1 MKNEILRKSRRIVG
15 LLMAGGASL
24 LAAMSPCTLQAAP
37 EAESAFV
44 RVMTYN
50 IHNSAQD
57 RNTPN
62 DWNGRRDALAA
73 VIEGENP
80 DVAGFQEVLP
90 DQRKWLEERFPGYG
104 FTGDGR
110 NADRKSGEASPVM
123 YRKSRFDVVKEGTF
137 WLSET
142 PDVPGSKSW
151 KAALPRICSYAVLK
165 DKTTGKKFCFAN
177 THTDHASEEAREK
190 GMLLVV
196 ERMKEFGADS
206 PIVFTGD
213 HNCLEYEKP
222 AQSVANILND
232 ALYVS
237 ERMADGPW
245 RTFNYWHYR
254 DNEQTIG
261 EALKLPLKE
270 RGIPGGKSD
279 SKRIDYIY
287 VSPGTRVIDFRT
299 VASVRPGTTLYPSD
313 HFPSVADLVIDAV
326 PSAPYVIEEPGIP
339 KLVFD
344 TSKAPDLRKWTE
356 ETFAPA
362 IRKWVGRL
370 IDDMKSDGW
379 KPFPEIRFQYVVEPL
394 GHNAGAPAW
403 AAGNKVSLRSEW
415 FRRNLDG
422 ESLGATIHELVHVIQ
437 AYWSTPGC
445 TRENCPT
452 WASEGFADYV
462 RWFLFEPESDGCGF
476 VRKNPD
482 KYHYNDSYRVTASFF
497 DFVERHHPGAMKK
510 LNVVLREHAFDDG
523 KFWTETTGKTAKG
536 LELAWRAEL
545 KGVQLEETPSWLQG
559 GLDALKGWGD
569 AGAPKT
575 ALDAA
580 KARPKLDAGGEVT
593 ACFIDWINKKYG
605 NDFLAKL
612 KQALADGRYGEALW
626 VGLTGKSR
634 LRLGREWRDDLLG
647 LDRDKT
653 VYSTLDAK
661 DILDWVD
668 PFVGSGGTGHTT
680 PAATHPFGM
689 VQPGPDTGPTP
700 GQFRWHYC
708 AGYQYT
714 DTKVARFS
722 QLHIQGTGCADS
734 YDVSFMPFCG
744 TVESEKGDDFWAA
757 FDKKDEKAT
766 PGYYGVTLDN
776 GTKVEMT
783 ATPHAAIYRI
793 TFLQDDA
800 KLLFDPAW
808 GARDEEFITYSAVSK
823 MKDNRVF
830 GRIERK
836 GWSPHKYWFSWE
848 VSETPVSETV
858 IEQYGSAKVPK
869 TVYAFKGN
877 GEQGTGN
884 GKKVIYLKVSLSRN
898 SADAAQRNIDAE
910 IPGWDFDGTLAA
922 TRGKWRELIGRV
934 LAKGTAERLKT
945 LYAAIYH
952 TMYQP
957 NLISDFGERNVYSTL
972 SCWDTYRAAG
982 PLYTILA
989 PEYVPE
995 FVNTFIWHFDQHGFM
1010 PIWTL
1015 WDHDNQCM
1023 IGVHS
1028 IPMLVDAYL
1037 KGFKGVD
1044 WRKAFECVKASITA
1058 NETMKKRWKAEYDI
1072 LDKYGYYPF
1081 DVIKKNGGKEG
1092 VSRLM
1097 EGNYNDACAA
1107 RLAKGLGLKDDAKFF
1122 EDRSHCWTN
1131 LYDSVTGF
1139 VRAKDSKGKFR
1150 EPFDPFALQQPDP
1163 LRGNK
1168 IVYSLDYCE
1177 GNAWHYNWHQ
1187 QHDAERMIEL
1197 EGGKEKAAEKL
1208 QKMFTVNPYRGN
1220 SGGDGNES
1228 GLLGQYCHGNEPC
1241 HHVIYYFTLMGRRD
1255 LAAKYVRE
1263 VAETLYS
1270 SDFMGLCGNEDCG
1283 QMSSWYIFSTLGF
1296 YPFDPCGG
1304 NYVLGEALLPE
1315 ISIDVGGGKKFTVKS
1330 SGDGS
1335 GKGAVKLDGKVV
1347 EGAGISHA
1355 DVMKGGELSFE

>member
-1 MKNEILRKSRRIVG
+1 MRKTTI
-15 LLMAGGASL
+15 
-24 LAAMSPCTLQAAP
+24 AAFA
-37 EAESAFV
+37 
-44 RVMTYN
+44 
-50 IHNSAQD
+50 
-57 RNTPN
+57 
-62 DWNGRRDALAA
+62 ALAA
-73 VIEGENP
+73 GFCVHDDACAAGAKFKIDASGAPDKAQWAEKTLVPALEAYAPKVVELIDGKGAEWNGEEIKIVLAPGKQESSSDVEKRVIKLSSSDIDAKP
-80 DVAGFQEVLP
+80 DELIGAAVHEFTHFVQDYKPVAGC
-90 DQRKWLEERFPGYG
+90 EEAPR
-104 FTGDGR
+104 
-110 NADRKSGEASPVM
+110 
-123 YRKSRFDVVKEGTF
+123 
-137 WLSET
+137 WLSEGMA
-142 PDVPGSKSW
+142 DWVRWCNFAGEKGVE
-151 KAALPRICSYAVLK
+151 KALA
-165 DKTTGKKFCFAN
+165 
-177 THTDHASEEAREK
+177 EARK
-190 GMLLVV
+190 
-196 ERMKEFGADS
+196 
-206 PIVFTGD
+206 
-213 HNCLEYEKP
+213 
-222 AQSVANILND
+222 
-232 ALYVS
+232 
-237 ERMADGPW
+237 
-245 RTFNYWHYR
+245 
-254 DNEQTIG
+254 
-261 EALKLPLKE
+261 
-270 RGIPGGKSD
+270 
-279 SKRIDYIY
+279 
-287 VSPGTRVIDFRT
+287 
-299 VASVRPGTTLYPSD
+299 
-313 HFPSVADLVIDAV
+313 
-326 PSAPYVIEEPGIP
+326 
-339 KLVFD
+339 
-344 TSKAPDLRKWTE
+344 
-356 ETFAPA
+356 
-362 IRKWVGRL
+362 
-370 IDDMKSDGW
+370 
-379 KPFPEIRFQYVVEPL
+379 
-394 GHNAGAPAW
+394 
-403 AAGNKVSLRSEW
+403 
-415 FRRNLDG
+415 
-422 ESLGATIHELVHVIQ
+422 
-437 AYWSTPGC
+437 
-445 TRENCPT
+445 
-452 WASEGFADYV
+452 
-462 RWFLFEPESDGCGF
+462 
-476 VRKNPD
+476 
-482 KYHYNDSYRVTASFF
+482 
-497 DFVERHHPGAMKK
+497 
-510 LNVVLREHAFDDG
+510 
-523 KFWTETTGKTAKG
+523 
-536 LELAWRAEL
+536 
-545 KGVQLEETPSWLQG
+545 
-559 GLDALKGWGD
+559 
-569 AGAPKT
+569 
-575 ALDAA
+575 
-580 KARPKLDAGGEVT
+580 RPKLDAGGIVT
-593 ACFIDWINKKYG
+593 ASFIDWIVKNGDRQFAVKLNK
-605 NDFLAKL
+605 AMRE
-612 KQALADGRYGEALW
+612 GRYGEALW
-626 VGLTGKSR
+626 VELTGKSR
-634 LRLGREWRDDLLG
+634 LRLGREWRDDILG
-647 LDRDKT
+647 LDRDQT
-653 VYSTLDAK
+653 IYSTRDAN

-689 VQPGPDTGPTP
+689 VQPGPDTGPEP
-700 GQFRWHYC
+700 GQWRWHYC

-722 QLHIQGTGCADS
+722 QLHIQGTGCADA

-744 TVESEKGDDFWAA
+744 SVDAEKGDDFWAS
-757 FDKKDEKAT
+757 FDKCDEKAT

-793 TFLQDDA
+793 TFLKDGA
-800 KLLFDPAW
+800 NLLFDPAW
-808 GARDEEFITYSAVSK
+808 GARDKEFITYAAVSK

-858 IEQYGSAKVPK
+858 IERFGDAKVPK

-884 GKKVIYLKVSLSRN
+884 KVIYLKVSLSRN
-898 SADAAQRNIDAE
+898 SADAAQRNVDAE

-934 LAKGTAERLKT
+934 QAKGTSERLKT

-995 FVNTFIWHFDQHGFM
+995 FVNTFIWHFDQHGYM

-1058 NETMKKRWKAEYDI
+1058 NETTKKRWKAEYDI

-1107 RLAKGLGLKDDAKFF
+1107 RLAKGLGLKDDARFF
-1122 EDRSHCWTN
+1122 ENRSHCWTN

-1139 VRAKDSKGKFR
+1139 VRAKDSKGNFR

-1270 SDFMGLCGNEDCG
+1270 SDFMGICGNEDCG

-1296 YPFDPCGG
+1296 YPFDPCGK

-1315 ISIDVGGGKKFTVKS
+1315 ISVKTPAGKELVITGPKAPGGE
-1330 SGDGS
+1330 
-1335 GKGAVKLDGKVV
+1335 GAVKLNGK
-1347 EGAGISHA
+1347 EIKGPFINH
-1355 DVMKGGELSFE
+1355 DDLLKGGMLEF